1 MQAVAAGWTA
11 EERDSVR
18 SIVQNTQIS
27 WHKESTLGNRTF
39 TIGVSTIG
47 GNDAIGIN
55 PGAIGSPS
63 NYRYF
68 DESAYVTGLSWER
81 GLSMPVGG
89 LTKALAE
96 VQLDNT
102 SGRFT
107 PNYMGGRS
115 EIYTAILPRR
125 PIIISAGFN
134 FGVDQTLPQ
143 FTGLLSK
150 QPKINMRSGEASL
163 QAADYMDYFQGKY
176 IDQEVMFT
184 AQRTDQVMATLLQG
198 TLGMST
204 AQYDLDYGIN
214 IIPFGLFE
222 KGTKMDGIFGALAQA
237 ENGHFFQ
244 DETGIFRFKN
254 RQWGDSLPYNSVQRV
269 ITTSQVISAEAPSDD
284 HIINVVEINSK
295 VYQKQPLQTI
305 FTLPSTSQISIPAN
319 SSITSFFEFQ
329 DPVLS
334 LTNPTAGGANSFYV
348 ANTLPDSTGTDL
360 TSSVQMNN
368 IGTFAKSAK
377 YQITN
382 TSSNAAYLTQL
393 VIAGRVAIAPTEIY
407 VRNKDDSSVTAY
419 QEQPYQIN
427 NPYIQNSD
435 WANSLSQMILSD
447 FSDPEN
453 IQTITIR
460 AIPELQLFDMI
471 SWQGRYWRIFNIRAS
486 LDPTVGYVQELTL
499 LQRDIASYFRIGIST
514 IGSSDKI
521 AP

>member
-18 SIVQNTQIS
+18 SIAQNTQIS

-115 EIYTAILPRR
+115 EIYTAILPMR

-163 QAADYMDYFQGKY
+163 QAADYVNYFGGRY
-176 IDQEVMFT
+176 LDSTSVYTGETTDTIIGSIF
-184 AQRTDQVMATLLQG
+184 AQQ
-198 TLGMST
+198 GMST
-204 AQYDLDYGIN
+204 AQYDLDPGIN
-214 IIPFGLFE
+214 VIPFAFFE
-222 KGTKMDGIFGALAQA
+222 KGQSITEVLDELVKSEFGHLY
-237 ENGHFFQ
+237 Q
-244 DETGIFRFKN
+244 DESGVFKFRN
-254 RQWGDSLPYNSVQRV
+254 RYWGDSSPYNSVQRIV
-269 ITTSQVISAEAPSDD
+269 LTGQVLSAQAPSDD
-284 HIINVVEINSK
+284 HIINVVEVTGKSM
-295 VYQKQPLQTI
+295 VKQPLRPLI
-305 FTLPSTSQISIPAN
+305 NFSTATPIPAN
-319 SSITSFFEFQ
+319 SSVELFF
-329 DPVLS
+329 DYGVPVLQ
-334 LTNPTAGGANSFYV
+334 LTPPTSSGSDSYYL
-348 ANTLPDSTGTDL
+348 ANTQPDDSGTDV
-360 TSSVQMNN
+360 TSSVSVKSISNFSTTSKVTFQNN
-368 IGTFAKSAK
+368 SA
-377 YQITN
+377 
-382 TSSNAAYLTQL
+382 SLVYLNHV
-393 VIAGRVAIAPTEIY
+393 VISGRSAQQVGDIY
-407 VRNKDDSSVTAY
+407 TRLQDDSSVTAFN
-419 QEQPYQIN
+419 EKPLAIN
-427 NPYIQNSD
+427 NKYVQNSS
-435 WANSLSQMILSD
+435 WANSLAQLILSD
-447 FSDPEN
+447 FSEPESL
-453 IQTITIR
+453 QTIVIR

-471 SWQGRYWRIFNIRAS
+471 SWQGRYWRIFNIRTT
-486 LDPTVGYVQELTL
+486 LDPSAGFIQELTL
-499 LQRDIASYFRIGIST
+499 LQRTIAQYFRIGIST